1 MKKFLLFIFT
11 ALVSIIVT
19 PVYGQVKQ
27 RKMESQGEVLKAK
40 EVIASVEEEKV
51 FDIVEQMPEFPGG
64 PQAMFEWLSQNVK
77 YPAIAEENGVQGR
90 VIVTFVVERDGSI
103 ADVRVV
109 KSVDPSLDKEAVRVV
124 NSMPRWIPG
133 KHKGSAV
140 RVKYTAPVTFKLAG
154 EHVAVKKR
162 TTEFPKFPGGKEA
175 QNEWILKNLKYPK
188 ESKNL
193 KQFTVAMNCYVE
205 VDGSLTDV
213 RVKSRGLHDDG
224 IDPAFGKEAIRV
236 IESMP
241 RWIPGQINGKNVR
254 MQTNIFVT
262 FTPPGSVVNAN
273 AKKANMTPQ
282 KVSDARLKQLQKEDG
297 KIASFTF
304 EDEADGEVLKAKEVI
319 APEAG
324 NSSYLIVL
332 QNIILKL
339 NKEKDSIK
347 TEYAILRRS
356 IKLTDDEL
364 FSLSVG
370 VDKYTGFGE
379 VTSGRKKYYYDLSYD
394 DLRSYEPLNRSV
406 VRVVANDVFG
416 EVVNVDNLGILLV
429 HYYLRNNF
437 DKMIKVGVKSN
448 KVDGNIKY
456 EQSLRRF
463 ADVLLCADISIKDEH
478 LKLTRNRGLLYDIK
492 NAKVLE
498 LADVL
503 TSSAIKKYGLPQKA
517 EDVSIKLKGDS
528 LILTNYEKKPYNT
541 VGINVS
547 TNKEDLT
554 SGFNNLLSECEKA
567 RNVER
572 LQSLADKYKMLKN
585 QIELCQTAVNRMKNN
600 QNMVDGEALKAKEV
614 ITHEVEEEVVFDV
627 VEQMPEFPGG
637 PEALFTWLSQN
648 IKYPA
653 IAEENGVQGVVHVR
667 YAVERDGSITDVK
680 VMKSVD
686 PALDK
691 EAVRVVKSMPRWI
704 PGKQK
709 GETVRVRYTVPVT
722 FRLQ

>member
-19 PVYGQVKQ
+19 PVYGQVNQ

-40 EVIASVEEEKV
+40 EVIAREVEEEKV
-51 FDIVEQMPEFPGG
+51 FDVVEQMPEFQGG
-64 PQAMFEWLSQNVK
+64 PQALFTWLSQNVK
-77 YPAIAEENGVQGR
+77 YPAIAEENGVEGR

-124 NSMPRWIPG
+124 KSMPRWIPG
-133 KHKGSAV
+133 KQKGSAV
-140 RVKYTAPVTFKLAG
+140 RVKYTVPVTFKLAG
-154 EHVAVKKR
+154 EPKNNQNVAVKKR

-213 RVKSRGLHDDG
+213 RVASRGLHDDG

-254 MQTNIFVT
+254 MQTKIFVT
-262 FTPPGSVVNAN
+262 FTPPSSVVNAN
-273 AKKANMTPQ
+273 AKKTNTTPQ
-282 KVSDARLKQLQKEDG
+282 KVSDARLKQQKEDG

-324 NSSYLIVL
+324 NSSYLSEL
-332 QNIILKL
+332 QNIILKSK
-339 NKEKDSIK
+339 KEIDSIG
-347 TEYAILRRS
+347 TEYAILKRS
-356 IKLTDDEL
+356 LNLADDDI
-364 FSLSVG
+364 STG
-370 VDKYTGFGE
+370 NKKYGGFGM
-379 VTSGRKKYYYDLSYD
+379 VTSGKKKYRYDLSYD
-394 DLRSYEPLNRSV
+394 DLSSYAPLNRSV

-416 EVVNVDNLGILLV
+416 EVVNVDNLSILLV
-429 HYYLRNNF
+429 TYYLQKNF
-437 DKMIKVGVKSN
+437 DKMSKIVIKTN
-448 KVDGNIKY
+448 KMNGNIKY
-456 EQSLRRF
+456 EQGLRRF
-463 ADVLLCADISIKDEH
+463 NDVLLCADISIKDDY
-478 LKLTRNRGLLYDIK
+478 LKITRNRGLLYDK
-492 NAKVLE
+492 ANGKVLE
-498 LADVL
+498 LTDVL
-503 TSSAIKKYGLPQKA
+503 TSSAIKKYELPQKPV
-517 EDVSIKLKGDS
+517 DVSIKLKDDS
-528 LILTNYEKKPYNT
+528 LILTNYEKQPYNT
-541 VGINVS
+541 VVLNVN

-554 SGFNNLLSECEKA
+554 SGFNNMLSEGDTQALK
-567 RNVER
+567 VKR
-572 LQSLADKYKMLKN
+572 LQALADKYKMLKN
-585 QIELCQTAVNRMKNN
+585 KIELCQTAVNRMKNN
-600 QNMVDGEALKAKEV
+600 QN
-614 ITHEVEEEVVFDV
+614 EEKVFDV

-637 PEALFTWLSQN
+637 PQALFTWLSQN

-653 IAEENGVQGVVHVR
+653 IAEENGVEGRVLVTFV
-667 YAVERDGSITDVK
+667 VERDGSIADVR
-680 VMKSVD
+680 VVKSVD
-686 PALDK
+686 PSLDE

-709 GETVRVRYTVPVT
+709 GETVRVKYTTPVT

>member
-19 PVYGQVKQ
+19 PVYGQVNQ

-40 EVIASVEEEKV
+40 EVIAREVEEEKV
-51 FDIVEQMPEFPGG
+51 FDVVEQMPEFQGG
-64 PQAMFEWLSQNVK
+64 PQALFTWLSQNVK
-77 YPAIAEENGVQGR
+77 YPAIAEENGVEGR

-124 NSMPRWIPG
+124 KSMPRWIPG

-140 RVKYTAPVTFKLAG
+140 RVKYTVPVTFKLSG
-154 EHVAVKKR
+154 EAEIERMKNNQNVAVKKR

-213 RVKSRGLHDDG
+213 RVASRGLHDDG

-254 MQTNIFVT
+254 MQTKIFVT

-273 AKKANMTPQ
+273 AKKANTTPQ
-282 KVSDARLKQLQKEDG
+282 KVSDARLKQQKEDG

-304 EDEADGEVLKAKEVI
+304 EDEADGEVQKAKEVI
-319 APEAG
+319 APKVG
-324 NSSYLIVL
+324 NSSYLSEL
-332 QNIILKL
+332 QNIILKSK
-339 NKEKDSIK
+339 KEIDSIG
-347 TEYAILRRS
+347 TEYAILKRS
-356 IKLTDDEL
+356 LNLADDDI
-364 FSLSVG
+364 STG
-370 VDKYTGFGE
+370 NKKYGGFGM
-379 VTSGRKKYYYDLSYD
+379 VTSGKKKYRYDLSYD
-394 DLRSYEPLNRSV
+394 DLSSYAPLNRSV

-416 EVVNVDNLGILLV
+416 EVVNVDNLSILLV
-429 HYYLRNNF
+429 TYYLQKNF
-437 DKMIKVGVKSN
+437 DKISKIVIKTN
-448 KVDGNIKY
+448 KMNGNIKY
-456 EQSLRRF
+456 EQGLRRF
-463 ADVLLCADISIKDEH
+463 NDVLLCADISIKDDY
-478 LKLTRNRGLLYDIK
+478 LKITRNRGLLYDK
-492 NAKVLE
+492 ANGKVLE
-498 LADVL
+498 LTDVL
-503 TSSAIKKYGLPQKA
+503 TSSAIKKYELPQKPV
-517 EDVSIKLKGDS
+517 DVSIKLKDDS
-528 LILTNYEKKPYNT
+528 LILTNYEKQPYNT
-541 VGINVS
+541 VVLNVN

-554 SGFNNLLSECEKA
+554 SGFNNMLSEGDTQALK
-567 RNVER
+567 VKR
-572 LQSLADKYKMLKN
+572 LQALADKYKMLKN
-585 QIELCQTAVNRMKNN
+585 KIELCQTAVNRMKNN
-600 QNMVDGEALKAKEV
+600 QN
-614 ITHEVEEEVVFDV
+614 EEKVFDV

-637 PEALFTWLSQN
+637 PQALFTWLSQN

-653 IAEENGVQGVVHVR
+653 IAEENGVEGRVLVTFV
-667 YAVERDGSITDVK
+667 VERDGSIADVR
-680 VMKSVD
+680 VVKSVD
-686 PALDK
+686 PSLDE

-709 GETVRVRYTVPVT
+709 GETVRVKYTTPVT

>member
-1 MKKFLLFIFT
+1 MKKIFFMAVI
-11 ALVSIIVT
+11 ALIIVT

-64 PQAMFEWLSQNVK
+64 PQALFTWLSQNVK
-77 YPAIAEENGVQGR
+77 YPAIAEENGVEGR

-124 NSMPRWIPG
+124 KSMPRWIPG

-140 RVKYTAPVTFKLAG
+140 RVKYTVPVTFKLAG
-154 EHVAVKKR
+154 E
-162 TTEFPKFPGGKEA
+162 P
-175 QNEWILKNLKYPK
+175 LKNKK
-188 ESKNL
+188 
-193 KQFTVAMNCYVE
+193 
-205 VDGSLTDV
+205 
-213 RVKSRGLHDDG
+213 
-224 IDPAFGKEAIRV
+224 
-236 IESMP
+236 
-241 RWIPGQINGKNVR
+241 
-254 MQTNIFVT
+254 QTNST
-262 FTPPGSVVNAN
+262 YS
-273 AKKANMTPQ
+273 
-282 KVSDARLKQLQKEDG
+282 SEQLQN
-297 KIASFTF
+297 
-304 EDEADGEVLKAKEVI
+304 L
-319 APEAG
+319 
-324 NSSYLIVL
+324 
-332 QNIILKL
+332 ILKL

-379 VTSGRKKYYYDLSYD
+379 VISGRKKYYYDLSYD

-416 EVVNVDNLGILLV
+416 EVVNVDNLGTLLV
-429 HYYLRNNF
+429 NYYLRNNF
-437 DKMIKVGVKSN
+437 DKMIKVGMKSN
-448 KVDGNIKY
+448 KVDGDIKY

-541 VGINVS
+541 VGIKVS
-547 TNKEDLT
+547 TNKENLT

-572 LQSLADKYKMLKN
+572 LQSLAYEYNLLKSKIDAC
-585 QIELCQTAVNRMKNN
+585 QAEIERMKNN
-600 QNMVDGEALKAKEV
+600 QNVAVKKRTTEFPKFPGGKEAQDEWILKNLKYPKESKNLKQFTVAINCFVEVDGSLTDVRVASRGLHDGGIDPAFGKEAIRIIESMPRWIPGQINGKNVRMQTKIFVTFTPPGSVVNANAKKANTTPQKVSDARLKQLQKEDGKIASFTFEDEADGEVLKAKEV

-637 PEALFTWLSQN
+637 EQALFTWLSQN

-691 EAVRVVKSMPRWI
+691 EAVRVIKSMPRWK

-709 GETVRVRYTVPVT
+709 GETVRVRLTVPVT

>member
-1 MKKFLLFIFT
+1 MKKIIFMAVI
-11 ALVSIIVT
+11 ALIIVT

-40 EVIASVEEEKV
+40 EVIASVEEDKV

-64 PQAMFEWLSQNVK
+64 PQALFTWLSQNVK
-77 YPAIAEENGVQGR
+77 YPAIAEENGVEGR

-124 NSMPRWIPG
+124 KSMPRWIPG

-140 RVKYTAPVTFKLAG
+140 RVKYTVPVTFKLAG
-154 EHVAVKKR
+154 E
-162 TTEFPKFPGGKEA
+162 P
-175 QNEWILKNLKYPK
+175 LKNK
-188 ESKNL
+188 E
-193 KQFTVAMNCYVE
+193 
-205 VDGSLTDV
+205 
-213 RVKSRGLHDDG
+213 
-224 IDPAFGKEAIRV
+224 
-236 IESMP
+236 
-241 RWIPGQINGKNVR
+241 
-254 MQTNIFVT
+254 QTNST
-262 FTPPGSVVNAN
+262 YS
-273 AKKANMTPQ
+273 
-282 KVSDARLKQLQKEDG
+282 SEQLQN
-297 KIASFTF
+297 
-304 EDEADGEVLKAKEVI
+304 LM
-319 APEAG
+319 
-324 NSSYLIVL
+324 
-332 QNIILKL
+332 LKL

-394 DLRSYEPLNRSV
+394 DLSSYEPLNRSV

-416 EVVNVDNLGILLV
+416 EVVNVDNLGTLLV
-429 HYYLRNNF
+429 NYYLRNNF
-437 DKMIKVGVKSN
+437 DKMIKVGMKSN

-517 EDVSIKLKGDS
+517 EDVSIKLKDDS

-541 VGINVS
+541 VGIKVS

-554 SGFNNLLSECEKA
+554 SGFNNLLSECETSA
-567 RNVER
+567 RNVKR
-572 LQSLADKYKMLKN
+572 LQSLAYEYNLLKSEIDAW
-585 QIELCQTAVNRMKNN
+585 QAEIERINN
-600 QNMVDGEALKAKEV
+600 QNMADGEVLMAKEV
-614 ITHEVEEEVVFDV
+614 IAKSVEEENVFDV

-637 PEALFTWLSQN
+637 PQALFTWLSQN

-653 IAEENGVQGVVHVR
+653 IAEENGVEGRVIVTFV
-667 YAVERDGSITDVK
+667 VERDGSIADVR
-680 VMKSVD
+680 VVKSVV
-686 PALDK
+686 PSLDE

-709 GETVRVRYTVPVT
+709 GETVRVKYTTHVT